1 MKIPEKLT
9 RVRLDKLNFREYSVR
24 IESAIEIKKCP
35 GLDLTSAKNKSEPRS
50 VRKICLCSLQK
61 AGHTGGLSM
70 TDMMMPYEME
80 RQRLY
85 QKEQEEM
92 RRDMRE
98 IEKTRVKAEI
108 TENIRTQAQEVRRQ
122 NKEYSDEK
130 KRGQY
135 ETVEFTAGGEV
146 RVITKNLSVPTIP
159 REITN
164 LTNLHGKIFRRR
176 SFPQESVFCLEGNI
190 GGQKIRVYFK
200 GDEVGNGTY
209 VLKRLSAQGISIW
222 ANPVKAK
229 RYAVQ
234 MLEMLILDAPVYQIA
249 DLPGWIKTGEEGF
262 SFVEENCIT
271 WEYLME
277 VVK

>member
-1 MKIPEKLT
+1 M
-9 RVRLDKLNFREYSVR
+9 
-24 IESAIEIKKCP
+24 A
-35 GLDLTSAKNKSEPRS
+35 
-50 VRKICLCSLQK
+50 
-61 AGHTGGLSM
+61 
-70 TDMMMPYEME
+70 DMMMPYEME

-85 QKEQEEM
+85 QKEQEEIW
-92 RRDMRE
+92 RDMRE

-122 NKEYSDEK
+122 NKERADER

-135 ETVEFTAGGEV
+135 ETIELTSNGDA

-164 LTNLHGKIFRRR
+164 LKNLHGKIFRRR
-176 SFPQESVFCLEGNI
+176 VFPYESIFCLEGNV
-190 GGQKIRVYFK
+190 GEQKIRVYFK

-222 ANPVKAK
+222 AKTVKAK
-229 RYAVQ
+229 KYAVQ
-234 MLEMLILDAPVYQIA
+234 MLEMLILDAPVYQVA
-249 DLPGWIKTGEEGF
+249 DFPGWIKTGTDSF
-262 SFVEENCIT
+262 SFVEENVIT
-271 WEYLME
+271 WDYLLE

>member
-1 MKIPEKLT
+1 
-9 RVRLDKLNFREYSVR
+9 
-24 IESAIEIKKCP
+24 
-35 GLDLTSAKNKSEPRS
+35 
-50 VRKICLCSLQK
+50 
-61 AGHTGGLSM
+61 
-70 TDMMMPYEME
+70 MMPYEIE
-80 RQRLY
+80 QQRLY

-122 NKEYSDEK
+122 NKERADER

-135 ETVEFTAGGEV
+135 ETIELTSSGEV

-164 LTNLHGKIFRRR
+164 LKNLHGKIFRRR
-176 SFPQESVFCLEGNI
+176 VFPYESIFCLEGNV
-190 GGQKIRVYFK
+190 GEKKIRVYFK

-222 ANPVKAK
+222 AKTVKAK
-229 RYAVQ
+229 KYAVQ
-234 MLEMLILDAPVYQIA
+234 MLEMLILNAPVYQVP
-249 DLPGWIKTGEEGF
+249 DLPGWIKTGEDGF

>member
-1 MKIPEKLT
+1 
-9 RVRLDKLNFREYSVR
+9 
-24 IESAIEIKKCP
+24 
-35 GLDLTSAKNKSEPRS
+35 
-50 VRKICLCSLQK
+50 
-61 AGHTGGLSM
+61 M
-70 TDMMMPYEME
+70 TDMMLPYEME

-85 QKEQEEM
+85 QKEQEEI

-164 LTNLHGKIFRRR
+164 LTNPHGKIFRRR
-176 SFPQESVFCLEGNI
+176 GFPQESVFCLEGNT
-190 GGQKIRVYFK
+190 GEQKIRVYFK

-222 ANPVKAK
+222 AKTVKAK
-229 RYAVQ
+229 KYAVQ
-234 MLEMLILDAPVYQIA
+234 MLEMLILDAQVYQVP
-249 DLPGWIKTGEEGF
+249 DLPGWIKTGKDSF
-262 SFVEENCIT
+262 SFVEENAIT
-271 WEYLME
+271 WDYLME
-277 VVK
+277 VLK

>member
-1 MKIPEKLT
+1 M
-9 RVRLDKLNFREYSVR
+9 
-24 IESAIEIKKCP
+24 
-35 GLDLTSAKNKSEPRS
+35 G
-50 VRKICLCSLQK
+50 
-61 AGHTGGLSM
+61 
-70 TDMMMPYEME
+70 PYEIE
-80 RQRLY
+80 NQFLF
-85 QKEQEEM
+85 QKEQEEI
-92 RRDMRE
+92 RRDIRE

-108 TENIRTQAQEVRRQ
+108 TENIRAQAQEVRRQ
-122 NKEYSDEK
+122 NKERADEK

-135 ETVEFTAGGEV
+135 ETIELMSSGEV

-164 LTNLHGKIFRRR
+164 LKNPHGKIFRRR
-176 SFPQESVFCLEGNI
+176 NFQHESVFCLEGNA
-190 GGQKIRVYFK
+190 GEQKIRVYFK

-222 ANPVKAK
+222 AKVAKAK
-229 RYAVQ
+229 KYAVQ
-234 MLEMLILDAPVYQIA
+234 ILEMLILEAPVYHIA
-249 DLPGWIKTGEEGF
+249 DLPGWIKTGEESF

>member
-1 MKIPEKLT
+1 
-9 RVRLDKLNFREYSVR
+9 
-24 IESAIEIKKCP
+24 
-35 GLDLTSAKNKSEPRS
+35 
-50 VRKICLCSLQK
+50 
-61 AGHTGGLSM
+61 
-70 TDMMMPYEME
+70 MMMPYEMNS
-80 RQRLY
+80 QCLY
-85 QKEQEEM
+85 QKEQEEI

-108 TENIRTQAQEVRRQ
+108 TENIRTQAQEVRHQ
-122 NKEYSDEK
+122 NKEYADER

-135 ETVEFTAGGEV
+135 ETIELTLSGEI

-164 LTNLHGKIFRRR
+164 MKKPHGKIFQRMDN
-176 SFPQESVFCLEGNI
+176 PNESVFCLESSVGERSI
-190 GGQKIRVYFK
+190 KVYFK
-200 GDEVGNGTY
+200 ADEIGNGTY

-222 ANPVKAK
+222 AKTVKAK
-229 RYAVQ
+229 KYAVQ
-234 MLEMLILDAPVYQIA
+234 MLEMLILDAPVYQVA
-249 DLPGWIKTGEEGF
+249 DSAGWIKTGEGSF

>member
-1 MKIPEKLT
+1 
-9 RVRLDKLNFREYSVR
+9 
-24 IESAIEIKKCP
+24 
-35 GLDLTSAKNKSEPRS
+35 
-50 VRKICLCSLQK
+50 
-61 AGHTGGLSM
+61 
-70 TDMMMPYEME
+70 MMMPYEME
-80 RQRLY
+80 SQCLY

-122 NKEYSDEK
+122 NKEYADER

-135 ETVEFTAGGEV
+135 EAIELTPSGEI
-146 RVITKNLSVPTIP
+146 RAITKNLSIPTMP

-164 LTNLHGKIFRRR
+164 MKNPHGNIYRRMDNPTER
-176 SFPQESVFCLEGNI
+176 VFCLEGNV
-190 GGQKIRVYFK
+190 GEQKIRVYFK

-222 ANPVKAK
+222 AKPVKAK

-249 DLPGWIKTGEEGF
+249 DLPGWIKTGEDEF